1 MTWDQDYRNAHTG
14 NGPRNYGSA
23 GDLAGDYARKREEW
37 AKTPEQDDD
46 AFSSSGPSTSRSARE
61 RRPSARQLRRQ
72 VNPPPDYAGLRRAS
86 NVLAVVLFVPTAAFA
101 FYEGW
106 VGADPTDEL
115 IVVPLL
121 VGIFF
126 AAVGKASL
134 MFVRWVMRLLH

>member
-1 MTWDQDYRNAHTG
+1 MTWNQDYNNAHTG

-37 AKTPEQDDD
+37 AKSCKQDDD
-46 AFSSSGPSTSRSARE
+46 ALNSSGPSTSSTARE

-72 VNPPPDYAGLRRAS
+72 ANPPPDYAGLRRAS
-86 NVLAVVLFVPTAAFA
+86 NVLAVLLFVPTAGFA

-106 VGADPTDEL
+106 VNADPTDEL
-115 IVVPLL
+115 IVVPLIMGL
-121 VGIFF
+121 MF
-126 AAVGKASL
+126 AAVGKFSL